1 MRGRI
6 RRCDYSSLT
15 WLFVL
20 PFCPLPLDLLLS
32 DQNSFYSCCP
42 APYPTIV
49 FEFTVQRQYSTY
61 ITSIIIPLIFATFV
75 AFTTLLMPAPLSGA
89 RPGLNVSIMFTC
101 AAIYFVAGNKLP
113 DISDMTLIARLYV
126 ACLSVNFILTLTSVL
141 STG

>member
-1 MRGRI
+1 MQEI
-6 RRCDYSSLT
+6 PSKAAIA
-15 WLFVL
+15 
-20 PFCPLPLDLLLS
+20 LDAFKKGAEFS
-32 DQNSFYSCCP
+32 IEKVKTISKNSFYSCCP
-42 APYPTIV
+42 EAYPTIV